1 LKKRS
6 NKNTSKEEAVILG
19 LGAEGNG
26 ILAAHLRK
34 ALDELGLTPSYFSS
48 PKAGLT
54 RYTVAN
60 VLNGHIP
67 KPLVLESLSS
77 VLGIPLR
84 QLSLYACLDL
94 CTRELQRYG
103 VDWEDVSNAVADTRL
118 RKHTLPVYAGES
130 LREGLSK
137 RGYPEGKPL
146 YYYKILSQAEPYS
159 YGFVLHDKRISPRVP
174 AGHIAVVSPS
184 FPRDDKEVYGVVGSR
199 RGIFFGI
206 VDRKEG
212 SVIVAT
218 LSPYSLEQIRT
229 KDITFVHHIVDTIK
243 PRRANII
250 TPDKG

>member
-6 NKNTSKEEAVILG
+6 NKKTPKGEALILG

-26 ILAAHLRK
+26 ILATHLRK
-34 ALDELGLTPSYFSS
+34 ALDELGMTPASFASS
-48 PKAGLT
+48 KSGLT

-67 KPLVLESLSS
+67 KPLVLESLSR
-77 VLGIPLR
+77 VLGIPLGE
-84 QLSLYACLDL
+84 LSLYACLDL
-94 CTRELQRYG
+94 CTRDLQRYG

-118 RKHTLPVYAGES
+118 KKHTLPVYAGES

-137 RGYPEGKPL
+137 KGYPEGKPL
-146 YYYKILSQAEPYS
+146 YYYKILTSAEPYS
-159 YGFVLHDKRISPRVP
+159 YGFVLQDKRLSPRVP

-184 FPRDDKEVYGVVGSR
+184 FPRDNKEVYGVVGSR

-206 VDRKEG
+206 VNRKEG

-218 LSPYSLEQIRT
+218 LNPYSLEQVRT
-229 KDITFVHHIVDTIK
+229 RDIAFVHHIADTIM
-243 PRRANII
+243 PRTANII